1 MEMEGI
7 VKIAKTMKRCNV
19 YVCPYYMLGSDEEYC
34 SLSVIELNT
43 ESPEFAAK
51 IVDIL
56 TPQNS
61 MKFITSRPDIYY
73 NEYRDV
79 KDGYKVNA
87 WDEVKIK
94 DKLKSMHLKIMLSVT
109 ELPIVFYKDHLEQD
123 QEFMDNVGKPKTA
136 DGLVKYNIDNFIL
149 TSFASLHSINAKD
162 VVSLTIYDCDAISYL
177 YEFKIVK
184 KKYIIKEYLRYRKF

>member
-7 VKIAKTMKRCNV
+7 IKIAKTMKRCNI
-19 YVCPYYMLGSDEEYC
+19 YVNPYYMLGSDKDYC
-34 SLSVIELNT
+34 SLSVIELDT
-43 ESPEFAAK
+43 GSPEFAAQV
-51 IVDIL
+51 VDIL

-61 MKFITSRPDIYY
+61 MKYITSYPEVYY

-94 DKLKSMHLKIMLSVT
+94 ANLRDMHLRIQQATSV
-109 ELPIVFYKDHLEQD
+109 LPVVFYEDHLEED
-123 QEFMDNVGKPKTA
+123 ESFMAAVGKLKTA
-136 DGLVKYNIDNFIL
+136 DRLSTYRFNNFLI

-162 VVSLTIYDCDAISYL
+162 KVSLYVYDYDLESYL
-177 YEFKIVK
+177 YEFRIDK
-184 KKYIIKEYLRYRKF
+184 KKYTIREYLRYRKF

>member
-7 VKIAKTMKRCNV
+7 IKTAKTMKRCNI
-19 YVCPYYMLGSDEEYC
+19 YVCPYYMLGSDEDYC
-34 SLSVIELNT
+34 SLSVIEMDS

-51 IVDIL
+51 VVDIL

-61 MKFITSRPDIYY
+61 MKFITSRPDVYY

-87 WDEVKIK
+87 WDEVAIRE
-94 DKLKSMHLKIMLSVT
+94 KLRSMHLKIQTLTST
-109 ELPIVFYKDHLEQD
+109 LPTIFYQD
-123 QEFMDNVGKPKTA
+123 NLDQDETFMASVGKLKTA
-136 DGLVKYNIDNFIL
+136 DRLTRYKFNNFLI
-149 TSFASLHSINAKD
+149 TNFASLHSINAKD
-162 VVSLTIYDCDAISYL
+162 KVSMKIYDCDPLSYL
-177 YEFKIVK
+177 YEFRIDK